1 MERPLEE
8 TGRSLGRGAVA
19 ERAIAQR
26 EAPRGEAPPRR
37 RRGGSMTAPYTGSR
51 SFIGLWTLAIVATV
65 CAFLVHLALR
75 GRTVSLGYELGRA
88 RAEQARLREVKR
100 VLEVEAASYK
110 TPERVE
116 IVART
121 LLGMEPPPPER
132 IVPLGGIAEPR
143 EHPVADSREL
153 DPQTVE

>member
-1 MERPLEE
+1 MSATTAAPP
-8 TGRSLGRGAVA
+8 SAK
-19 ERAIAQR
+19 RAPA
-26 EAPRGEAPPRR
+26 PRR
-37 RRGGSMTAPYTGSR
+37 RR
-51 SFIGLWTLAIVATV
+51 FLLLWTLATVATV

-121 LLGMEPPPPER
+121 LLGMEPPLPER
-132 IVPLGGIAEPR
+132 IVSLGAVAEPP
-143 EHPVADSREL
+143 EHPVAASE
-153 DPQTVE
+153 PPPAPVPGAPP

>member
-1 MERPLEE
+1 MTYR
-8 TGRSLGRGAVA
+8 TASRTFVA
-19 ERAIAQR
+19 
-26 EAPRGEAPPRR
+26 
-37 RRGGSMTAPYTGSR
+37 
-51 SFIGLWTLAIVATV
+51 LWTLAIFATV

-75 GRTVSLGYELGRA
+75 GRTVGLGYELGRA

-121 LLGMEPPPPER
+121 LLGMEPPSPDR
-132 IVPLGGIAEPR
+132 IISIGPREGPHEHAIAES
-143 EHPVADSREL
+143 DSREGAVS
-153 DPQTVE
+153 PP